1 VLRPAKLAM
10 INDHYSSD
18 LNDLFQI
25 CSPMKNLLAV
35 VGVFNSFCVAAAPTT
50 ELNA

>member
-1 VLRPAKLAM
+1 VQQQQVSKKESF
-10 INDHYSSD
+10 Y
-18 LNDLFQI
+18 
-25 CSPMKNLLAV
+25 AV